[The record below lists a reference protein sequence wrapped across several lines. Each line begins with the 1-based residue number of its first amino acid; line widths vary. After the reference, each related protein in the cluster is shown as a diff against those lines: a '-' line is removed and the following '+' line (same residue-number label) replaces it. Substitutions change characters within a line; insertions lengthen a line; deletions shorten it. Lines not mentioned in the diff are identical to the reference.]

1 MVYNPFTG
9 YTVTGTWEEH
19 ISRGSLG
26 GIDYAMPVGTPLASC
41 DNATIIVTP
50 YNGTGG
56 HTVTMVRALGI
67 RTQYMHL
74 SHFSV
79 PDGYVAKQ
87 GEIIGLSG
95 GAAGADGSGSSTGP
109 HVHAHDIDANGNRIP
124 PFSGSSG
131 NTGNGDNDMTG
142 KLWRYVYNFPND
154 KSAPLFEFDHT
165 RMVGRELKGWEKAGA
180 ENDIDFGGRRVDIL
194 GEPEWTN
201 TFKHFRFVSQTTP
214 EPIGGSATIDQ
225 AALDKAVADAVAK
238 SVPSIATAVSV
249 EMSKRLQA

>member
-1 MVYNPFTG
+1 
-9 YTVTGTWEEH
+9 
-19 ISRGSLG
+19 
-26 GIDYAMPVGTPLASC
+26 MPVGTPLASC

-95 GAAGADGSGSSTGP
+95 GAEGADGSGSSTGP

-124 PFSGSSG
+124 PFSG
-131 NTGNGDNDMTG
+131 TTTNGDNDMTG
-142 KLWRYVYNFPND
+142 KLWRYSNNPAD
-154 KSAPLFEFDHT
+154 KNAPLFEFDHV
-165 RMVGRELKGWEKAGA
+165 RMVGRELKNWEKAGA
-180 ENDIDFGGRRVDIL
+180 DNDIQSGARRVDVL
-194 GEPEWTN
+194 TDPAWSD